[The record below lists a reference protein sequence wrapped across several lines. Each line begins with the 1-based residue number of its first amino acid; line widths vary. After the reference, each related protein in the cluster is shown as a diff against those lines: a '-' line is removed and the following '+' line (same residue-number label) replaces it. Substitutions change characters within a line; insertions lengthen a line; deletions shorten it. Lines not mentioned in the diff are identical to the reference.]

1 MKKAL
6 IIYYSQTGQ
15 LKKIVDSVTGPL
27 REDFE
32 LMFEELKP
40 VPPYPFPWR
49 GLQFYQA
56 FPESVQ
62 EIPCALEPLLFDPEQ
77 DFDLVILAY
86 QVWYLSPSI
95 PFAAFLQS
103 PEAGKVLRGKPVITI
118 LGVRNMWV
126 MAQESVKKQIRDL
139 GGTLVGNIVLVDP
152 HPNLVSLVTIVLWL
166 SKGVSKGKG
175 LISGL
180 FPPAGVPEQ
189 SIRDAAKFGEVVRE
203 AFRLEQTKKL
213 QDQLLKKGAVKV
225 NPILMSIEKRG
236 RMMFEFWSKFV
247 LKKGGP
253 WEPAREFRLKL
264 FKYYL
269 FSGVFLLPPFISF
282 VSWFTQ
288 KIFYKKTKRLQ
299 EYYSHVE
306 LS

>member
-32 LMFEELKP
+32 LIFEELRP
-40 VPPYPFPWR
+40 LPPYPFPWR

-62 EIPCALEPLLFDPEQ
+62 EIPCALEPLLVNPDE
-77 DFDLVILAY
+77 DFDLIILAY
-86 QVWYLSPSI
+86 QVWFLSPSI
-95 PFAAFLQS
+95 PFASFLQS
-103 PEAGKVLRGKPVITI
+103 PAAGKVLKGKPVITI
-118 LGVRNMWV
+118 LGVRNMWI
-126 MAQESVKKQIRDL
+126 MAQESVKKQIRNL

-166 SKGVSKGKG
+166 STGVVKGKG

-189 SIRDAAKFGEVVRE
+189 SIQGAAKFGEVIRE
-203 AFRLEQTKKL
+203 AFRLGQTEKL
-213 QDQLLKKGAVKV
+213 QDQLLEKGAVKV
-225 NPILMSIEKRG
+225 DPILMSMEKRG
-236 RMMFEFWSKFV
+236 RMMFGFWSKFV

-253 WEPAREFRLKL
+253 WDAAREFRLKL

-269 FSGVFLLPPFISF
+269 FSAIFLLPPFIAAT
-282 VSWFTQ
+282 SWFAQ
-288 KIFYKKTKRLQ
+288 KIFHKKVKRLQ
-299 EYYSHVE
+299 AYYSHVE
-306 LS
+306 

>member
-15 LKKIVDSVTGPL
+15 LKKIVDSVTSPL

-32 LMFEELKP
+32 LIFEEVKP

-49 GLQFYQA
+49 GLQFFQA

-62 EIPCALEPLLFDPEQ
+62 QRPCDLEPFLFNPDQ

-103 PEAGKVLRGKPVITI
+103 PAAGKVLKGKPVITV
-118 LGVRNMWV
+118 LGVRNMWI
-126 MAQESVKKQIRDL
+126 MAQESVKRQIRDL
-139 GGTLVGNIVLVDP
+139 GGTLIGNIVLVDP
-152 HPNLVSLVTIVLWL
+152 HPNLVSIVTMVLWM
-166 SKGVSKGKG
+166 SKGVSKEKG
-175 LISGL
+175 LISNL

-189 SIRDAAKFGEVVRE
+189 SIREAAKFGEVIRE
-203 AFRLEQTKKL
+203 AFRLGQTKKL
-213 QDQLLKKGAVKV
+213 QDHLLEKGAVNV
-225 NPILMSIEKRG
+225 NPILMSVEKRG
-236 RMMFEFWSKFV
+236 RMMFEFWSKYV

-253 WEPAREFRLKL
+253 WDPAREFRLKL

-269 FSGVFLLPPFISF
+269 FSGAFLLPPFISL

-299 EYYSHVE
+299 DYYSHVE
-306 LS
+306 

>member
-6 IIYYSQTGQ
+6 IIYFSQTGQ
-15 LKKIVDSVTGPL
+15 LKKIVDSITNPL
-27 REDFE
+27 KEDFE
-32 LMFEELKP
+32 LIFEELKP
-40 VPPYPFPWR
+40 IPPFPFPWQ
-49 GLQFYQA
+49 GMQFFQA

-62 EIPCALEPLLFDPEQ
+62 EIPCTLEPLLFNPDQ

-95 PFAAFLQS
+95 PLAAFLQS
-103 PEAGKVLRGKPVITI
+103 PAARKVLKGKPVITI
-118 LGVRNMWV
+118 LGVRNMWI

-139 GGTLVGNIVLVDP
+139 EGTLVGNIVLVDP
-152 HPNLVSLVTIVLWL
+152 HPNLVSIVTMVLWM
-166 SKGVSKGKG
+166 SKGLSKGKG

-180 FPPAGVPEQ
+180 FPTAGVPEL
-189 SIRDAAKFGEVVRE
+189 SIREAVKFGGVIRE
-203 AFRLEQTKKL
+203 AFRLGQIEKL
-213 QDQLLKKGAVKV
+213 QDQLLDKGAVNV
-225 NPILMSIEKRG
+225 DPILMSIEKRG

-253 WEPAREFRLKL
+253 WDPAREFRLKL

-269 FSGVFLLPPFISF
+269 FTGAFLLPPLISS
-282 VSWFTQ
+282 VSWVTQ

-299 EYYSHVE
+299 TYYSQVD
-306 LS
+306 

>member
-27 REDFE
+27 RDDFE
-32 LMFEELKP
+32 LILEELKP

-49 GLQFYQA
+49 GLQFFQA

-62 EIPCALEPLLFDPEQ
+62 QIPCALEPLLFDPDQ

-103 PEAGKVLRGKPVITI
+103 PEAGKVLKGKPVITI
-118 LGVRNMWV
+118 LGVRNMWI

-139 GGTLVGNIVLVDP
+139 GGILVGNIVLVDP
-152 HPNLVSLVTIVLWL
+152 HPNLVSLVTTILWM
-166 SKGVSKGKG
+166 SKALLKGRG
-175 LISGL
+175 WISRL

-189 SIRDAAKFGEVVRE
+189 RIQEAAKFGSVIRE
-203 AFRLEQTKKL
+203 AFHLGQTKKL
-213 QDQLLKKGAVKV
+213 QDQLLERGAVKV

-236 RMMFEFWSKFV
+236 RRMFEFWSKFV

-253 WEPAREFRLKL
+253 GDPAREFRVKL
-264 FKYYL
+264 FRFYL
-269 FSGVFLLPPFISF
+269 FSAGFLLPPFMSL

-288 KIFYKKTKRLQ
+288 KIFYKKTRRLQ
-299 EYYSHVE
+299 EYYSQVE
-306 LS
+306 

>member
-15 LKKIVDSVTGPL
+15 LKKIADSVTGSL
-27 REDFE
+27 KEDFE
-32 LMFEELKP
+32 LIFEELKP

-62 EIPCALEPLLFDPEQ
+62 EIPCALEPLSFNTDQ

-103 PEAGKVLRGKPVITI
+103 PAAGKVLKGKPVITI
-118 LGVRNMWV
+118 LGVRNMWI
-126 MAQESVKKQIRDL
+126 MAQESVKRQIRDL

-152 HPNLVSLVTIVLWL
+152 HPNLVSVVTIVLWL
-166 SKGVSKGKG
+166 SKGVLKGKG
-175 LISGL
+175 WISGL

-189 SIRDAAKFGEVVRE
+189 SIREAAKFGEVIRE
-203 AFRLEQTKKL
+203 AFRCGQTQKL
-213 QDQLLKKGAVKV
+213 QDQLLEKGAVKID
-225 NPILMSIEKRG
+225 PILMSIEKRG

-253 WEPAREFRLKL
+253 WDPAREFRLKL

-269 FSGVFLLPPFISF
+269 FSGVFLLSPFISL

-288 KIFYKKTKRLQ
+288 KIFFKKTGRLK
-299 EYYSHVE
+299 EYYSQVE
-306 LS
+306 YL

>member
-27 REDFE
+27 RDDFE
-32 LMFEELKP
+32 LTFEELKP
-40 VPPYPFPWR
+40 VPPYPFPWQ
-49 GLQFYQA
+49 GMQFFHV

-62 EIPCALEPLLFDPEQ
+62 QKPCALEPFLFNPDQ

-95 PFAAFLQS
+95 PFSAFLQS
-103 PEAGKVLRGKPVITI
+103 PAAEKVLKGKPVITI
-118 LGVRNMWV
+118 LGVRNMWI
-126 MAQESVKKQIRDL
+126 MAQESVKKQIRSL
-139 GGTLVGNIVLVDP
+139 GGTLIGNIVMVDP
-152 HPNLVSLVTIVLWL
+152 HPNLVSLVTIVLWM
-166 SKGVSKGKG
+166 STGRSKGKG

-189 SIRDAAKFGEVVRE
+189 RIREAAKFGEVIRE
-203 AFRLEQTKKL
+203 AFRLEQTQKL
-213 QDQLLKKGAVKV
+213 QDHLLEKGALKV
-225 NPILMSIEKRG
+225 DPILMSLEKRG

-253 WEPAREFRLKL
+253 LDPAREFRVKL
-264 FKYYL
+264 FRIYL
-269 FSGVFLLPPFISF
+269 FSAGFLLPPFMSL
-282 VSWFTQ
+282 VAGLTQ
-288 KIFYKKTKRLQ
+288 KIFYKKAKRLQ
-299 EYYSHVE
+299 DYYSRV
-306 LS
+306 

>member
-27 REDFE
+27 KEDFE
-32 LMFEELKP
+32 LVFEELKP

-49 GLQFYQA
+49 GLQFFQA

-62 EIPCALEPLLFDPEQ
+62 EIPCALEPLLVNPDQ

-103 PEAGKVLRGKPVITI
+103 PAAGKVLKGKPVITI
-118 LGVRNMWV
+118 LGVRNMWI

-152 HPNLVSLVTIVLWL
+152 HPNLVSVVTIVLWL
-166 SKGVSKGKG
+166 SKGVLKGKG

-189 SIRDAAKFGEVVRE
+189 SIREAAKFGEVIRE
-203 AFRLEQTKKL
+203 AFRLGQTQKL
-213 QDQLLKKGAVKV
+213 QDQLLEKGAVKID
-225 NPILMSIEKRG
+225 PILMSIEKRG

-253 WEPAREFRLKL
+253 WDPAREFRLKL

-269 FSGVFLLPPFISF
+269 FSGVFLLSPFISL

-288 KIFYKKTKRLQ
+288 KIFYKKTGRLKD
-299 EYYSHVE
+299 YYSQVE
-306 LS
+306 

>member
-1 MKKAL
+1 MKKAF
-6 IIYYSQTGQ
+6 IIHYSQTGQ
-15 LKKIVDSVTGPL
+15 LKRIVDSVTSPL
-27 REDFE
+27 RDDFE
-32 LMFEELKP
+32 LIFEELKP
-40 VPPYPFPWR
+40 VPAYPFPWR
-49 GLQFYQA
+49 GMQFFQA

-62 EIPCALEPLLFDPEQ
+62 EIPCALEPLLFDPDQ
-77 DFDLVILAY
+77 DFDLIILAY

-103 PEAGKVLRGKPVITI
+103 PAAGKVLKGKPVITI
-118 LGVRNMWV
+118 LGVRNMWI

-139 GGTLVGNIVLVDP
+139 GGSLVGNIVLVDP
-152 HPNLVSLVTIVLWL
+152 HPNLVSIVTMVLWM

-175 LISGL
+175 LISSL
-180 FPPAGVPEQ
+180 FPLAGVPEQ
-189 SIRDAAKFGEVVRE
+189 SIREAAKFGQVIRE
-203 AFRLEQTKKL
+203 AFRLGQTKKL
-213 QDQLLKKGAVKV
+213 QDHLLEKGALKV

-253 WEPAREFRLKL
+253 WDPARKLRLKL

-269 FSGVFLLPPFISF
+269 FSGAFLLPPFISL
-282 VSWFTQ
+282 VSWFIQ

-299 EYYSHVE
+299 DYYSHVE
-306 LS
+306 